1 MASQSR
7 PLHHYT
13 YEEYLRAARDSAI
26 KLEFAD
32 GEIHAMAGGP
42 KRHNALALRVGAALH
57 AGLRP
62 GCIAFQSDQRV
73 RIAAANKAVYPDV
86 TVVCGAIETD
96 AIDPETIV
104 NPTLIVE
111 VLSPSTEEYDRGEK
125 WLAYQSVPSL
135 REYVLVSQRHSRVER
150 HRRLPSGAWEYLDA
164 TTGTID
170 FVTGSRL
177 DLEDLYRE
185 LPD

>member
-13 YEEYLRAARDSAI
+13 YEEYLVAARDSAI

-32 GEIHAMAGGP
+32 GEIHAMAGGS

-57 AGLRP
+57 AGLRA

-73 RIAAANKAVYPDV
+73 RIAAASRAVYPDV
-86 TVVCGAIETD
+86 TVVCGAIESD
-96 AIDPETIV
+96 ATDPETIV

-135 REYVLVSQRHSRVER
+135 KEYVLVSQHSARVER
-150 HRRLPSGAWEYLDA
+150 YRRLPSGAWEYLDA

-170 FVTGSRL
+170 LITGSRL
-177 DLEDLYRE
+177 DLEDLYRG